1 MLWFWLPMVPPI
13 AWIAALPA
21 WQYGRRYGRGYYP
34 FGALSALLLIFLP
47 RRLVGAFAVKA

>member
-1 MLWFWLPMVPPI
+1 MVPPI